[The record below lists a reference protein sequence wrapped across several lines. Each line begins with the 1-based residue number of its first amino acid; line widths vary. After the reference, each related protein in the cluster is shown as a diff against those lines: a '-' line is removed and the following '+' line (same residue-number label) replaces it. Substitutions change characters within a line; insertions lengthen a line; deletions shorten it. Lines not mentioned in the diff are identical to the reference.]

1 MTIQYLVRQFFLRL
15 SAIATS
21 FVVFLTSAVVAKA
34 QMIGPKTEEEA
45 AAATKNSIGVWGQGR
60 CVTTV
65 SMGEGENAVIKEVAT
80 FRGIECLLANV
91 LNVAVTFVGLAAF
104 VMVIYGAFLYLTSG
118 GSSKGTEAGKQ
129 ALTYAIIGIVVAL
142 MAFWILNL
150 IATFTGVSGILNF
163 SLSLD

>member
-1 MTIQYLVRQFFLRL
+1 MTL
-15 SAIATS
+15 SKFIRRSTLTATA
-21 FVVFLTSAVVAKA
+21 LTSLLTASPAWA
-34 QMIGPKTEEEA
+34 QGAWE
-45 AAATKNSIGVWGQGR
+45 QGR

-65 SMGEGENAVIKEVAT
+65 QMGESANAVTKEVAT

-104 VMVIYGAFLYLTSG
+104 VMIIYGAFLYLTSG

>member
-1 MTIQYLVRQFFLRL
+1 MTLSKFIRQSTLT
-15 SAIATS
+15 ATA
-21 FVVFLTSAVVAKA
+21 LTSLLTAMPAWA
-34 QMIGPKTEEEA
+34 QGAWDEDE
-45 AAATKNSIGVWGQGR
+45 GR

-65 SMGEGENAVIKEVAT
+65 EMGEGENAVIKEVAT

>member
-45 AAATKNSIGVWGQGR
+45 AAATKNSIGAWKQH

-65 SMGEGENAVIKEVAT
+65 QMGDSGAVKEVAT